1 MISTEAPIDPSPP
14 KTWQDLQDKVKGLY
28 SECGWIAT
36 TEEELNTARGSVIV
50 DVLARD
56 ERQTPPLTVICEC
69 KCWRRRVPR
78 NVVHSLRTVIS
89 DYGANWGILISSRGF
104 QKGAFEATAHSN
116 LKLLGWSEF
125 EEMLRPSWIRE
136 FMIPTF
142 YKRTDPLVEYTE
154 FLNSRIFKKA
164 DRLPEASRLKF
175 KELRAK
181 YLPLSVMLSPLHP
194 AFPGPP
200 VELLLPLRLRVVG
213 SAIDASEVAVPDG
226 VLDAGSLR
234 GLLEAYLLGVDSAIA
249 EFDDVFG
256 ERA

>member
-1 MISTEAPIDPSPP
+1 MVITEAPIDPSPP
-14 KTWQDLQDKVKGLY
+14 KTWQDLQYKVTRLY

-36 TEEELNTARGSVIV
+36 TEEEINTARGSVIV

-56 ERQTPPLTVICEC
+56 KRQTPPLTVICEC
-69 KCWRRRVPR
+69 KCWGRRVPKG
-78 NVVHSLRTVIS
+78 VVHSLRAVTS
-89 DYGANWGILISSRGF
+89 DYGANWGILISSKGF
-104 QKGAFEATAHSN
+104 QKGAFEAATHSN
-116 LKLLGWSEF
+116 LKLLNWSEF
-125 EEMLRPSWIRE
+125 EAMLCPSWIRE

-164 DRLPEASRLKF
+164 DRLPEAARMKF

-194 AFPGPP
+194 AWPEPS
-200 VELLLPLRLRVVG
+200 VELLLPLRSRVISSGMDVP
-213 SAIDASEVAVPDG
+213 DVAVPDA
-226 VLDAGSLR
+226 VLDAASLR
-234 GLLEAYLLGVDSAIA
+234 GLLEAYLLSVDSALA

>member
-1 MISTEAPIDPSPP
+1 MVITEAPIDPSPP
-14 KTWQDLQDKVKGLY
+14 KTWQDLQNKVRRLY

-36 TEEELNTARGSVIV
+36 TEEEINTARGPVVV
-50 DVLARD
+50 DVLAHD

-69 KCWRRRVPR
+69 KCWERRVPKS
-78 NVVHSLRTVIS
+78 VVHSLRTVIS
-89 DYGANWGILISSRGF
+89 DYGANWGILISSKGF
-104 QKGAFEATAHSN
+104 QKGTVEAAAHSN
-116 LKLLGWSEF
+116 LKLLDWLEF
-125 EEMLRPSWIRE
+125 EAMLRASWIRE

-164 DRLPEASRLKF
+164 DTLPEASRLKF
-175 KELRAK
+175 KALRVK

-194 AFPGPP
+194 AFPEPP
-200 VELLLPLRLRVVG
+200 VELLLPLRLRVVA
-213 SAIDASEVAVPDG
+213 SAIEVPDVAVPDA
-226 VLDAGSLR
+226 VLDAASLR
-234 GLLEAYLLGVDSAIA
+234 GLLEAYLMAVDSAIA

>member
-1 MISTEAPIDPSPP
+1 MITTEAPIDPSPP
-14 KTWQDLQDKVKGLY
+14 KTWQELQDKVRRLY

-36 TEEELNTARGSVIV
+36 TEEKINTARGPVIV

-56 ERQTPPLTVICEC
+56 QRQTPPLTVICEC
-69 KCWRRRVPR
+69 KCWGRRVPKS
-78 NVVHSLRTVIS
+78 VVHSLRTVIS
-89 DYGANWGILISSRGF
+89 DYGANWGILISSKGF
-104 QKGAFEATAHSN
+104 QRGAFEAAAHSN
-116 LKLLGWSEF
+116 LKLLDWSGF
-125 EEMLRPSWIRE
+125 EAMLRTSWISE
-136 FMIPTF
+136 YMIPTF

-164 DRLPEASRLKF
+164 DRLPEASRMKF

-194 AFPGPP
+194 AWPEPS
-200 VELLLPLRLRVVG
+200 VELLLPLRLRVISSGKDVP
-213 SAIDASEVAVPDG
+213 DVAVPDA
-226 VLDAGSLR
+226 VLDAASLR
-234 GLLEAYLLGVDSAIA
+234 SLLEAYLLAVDSAIA